1 MKKILFYSI
10 SFIILFTGCSSKQ
23 YFEPE
28 NISGDYSGNIKELSS
43 SIVDYNA
50 DGATLEN
57 SKVVSKLGVSVL
69 PKKDNYK
76 FLNYSD
82 DVILSTNGSGSLL
95 LQYKKKSKL
104 LKFDKQIVSATLKGN
119 LLAIGFVNNSII
131 LYDVDTKKTNLKEYF
146 QASILNDIKI
156 TNPVFLGTVVLYPT
170 LDGKV
175 VVVDLKK
182 KSIVKTINID
192 PKNDINNIIFLETV
206 GDALVAATP
215 KKIFSF
221 VNENVFIEDL
231 DVKYVVVHKDD
242 IFVATLE
249 GEIIKFDLGLQVIDK
264 KKFKFAKFHTLG
276 YGSYLYALESQ
287 GYLIRLENDF
297 SDIKIYDFSFDN
309 KEKVITVGDKL
320 YFEDKSIIL
329 K

>member
-119 LLAIGFVNNSII
+119 LLAIGFVNN
-131 LYDVDTKKTNLKEYF
+131 
-146 QASILNDIKI
+146 
-156 TNPVFLGTVVLYPT
+156 
-170 LDGKV
+170 
-175 VVVDLKK
+175 
-182 KSIVKTINID
+182 
-192 PKNDINNIIFLETV
+192 
-206 GDALVAATP
+206 
-215 KKIFSF
+215 
-221 VNENVFIEDL
+221 
-231 DVKYVVVHKDD
+231 
-242 IFVATLE
+242 
-249 GEIIKFDLGLQVIDK
+249 
-264 KKFKFAKFHTLG
+264 
-276 YGSYLYALESQ
+276 
-287 GYLIRLENDF
+287 
-297 SDIKIYDFSFDN
+297 
-309 KEKVITVGDKL
+309 
-320 YFEDKSIIL
+320 
-329 K
+329 

>member
-1 MKKILFYSI
+1 M
-10 SFIILFTGCSSKQ
+10 
-23 YFEPE
+23 
-28 NISGDYSGNIKELSS
+28 
-43 SIVDYNA
+43 
-50 DGATLEN
+50 
-57 SKVVSKLGVSVL
+57 
-69 PKKDNYK
+69 
-76 FLNYSD
+76 
-82 DVILSTNGSGSLL
+82 
-95 LQYKKKSKL
+95 
-104 LKFDKQIVSATLKGN
+104 
-119 LLAIGFVNNSII
+119 
-131 LYDVDTKKTNLKEYF
+131 
-146 QASILNDIKI
+146 
-156 TNPVFLGTVVLYPT
+156 
-170 LDGKV
+170 DGKV